1 MDATTQTGVSMI
13 TNTMIAK
20 ALESFI
26 ENFDENAKYL
36 QGQRELHAECEAR
49 HKNCSKCGLV
59 KNNHTE
65 KRKYEC
71 KCQEVQ
77 I

>member
-1 MDATTQTGVSMI
+1 MI

-26 ENFDENAKYL
+26 ENFDENEKYL
-36 QGQRELHAECEAR
+36 QGQRKLRAECEAR
-49 HKNCSKCGLV
+49 DKNCSKCGFV
-59 KNNHTE
+59 KNDHTE

-71 KCQEVQ
+71 KCQEGQ